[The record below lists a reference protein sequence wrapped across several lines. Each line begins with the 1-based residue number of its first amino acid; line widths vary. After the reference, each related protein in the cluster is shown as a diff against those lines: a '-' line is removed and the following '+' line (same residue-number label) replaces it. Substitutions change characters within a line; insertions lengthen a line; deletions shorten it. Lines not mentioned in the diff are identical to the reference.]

1 MSVTGWG
8 RYKEHLSCL
17 IYFIKAFAPLLL
29 PVLILD
35 GGYFPAIVYVGR
47 GDNIIFT
54 NNSEAEHTMS
64 GPEGTWVSEPI
75 PVDGTYVLNIN
86 NQLAPT
92 YSGAGAD
99 DVLMEGSF
107 SYEPA
112 PLTE

>member
-1 MSVTGWG
+1 MLNIFHKGVCALAVATSFMATTAQAQN
-8 RYKEHLSCL
+8 HT
-17 IYFIKAFAPLLL
+17 
-29 PVLILD
+29 VLILD

-75 PVDGTYVLNIN
+75 TVDGTYVLNIN